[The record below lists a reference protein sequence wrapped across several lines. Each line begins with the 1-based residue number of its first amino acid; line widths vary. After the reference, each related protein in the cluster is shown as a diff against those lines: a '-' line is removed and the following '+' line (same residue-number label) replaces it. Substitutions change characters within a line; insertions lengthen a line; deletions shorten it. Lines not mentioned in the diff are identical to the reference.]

1 MYSNNWEANK
11 MGKIQ
16 NRKEALEKRDQI
28 EKLQR
33 ESLDD
38 NEDIDW
44 FGKIEEVVMEDDY
57 CMYQIGK
64 YSKLSKYFY
73 DDFEEYSKDY
83 GEEDP
88 LILCFEEIISYLS
101 NIVIGDFDD
110 TIKEECI
117 GNGGIVEVNGLGFHP
132 VSRISVAD
140 VGGESFVYLYDDND
154 LIAKIPFMDI
164 TSYKLTNPEDNNY

>member
-1 MYSNNWEANK
+1 

-88 LILCFEEIISYLS
+88 LILCFE
-101 NIVIGDFDD
+101 
-110 TIKEECI
+110 
-117 GNGGIVEVNGLGFHP
+117 
-132 VSRISVAD
+132 
-140 VGGESFVYLYDDND
+140 
-154 LIAKIPFMDI
+154 
-164 TSYKLTNPEDNNY
+164 